1 MNSGEDERPYDGRST
16 METNWILISLA
27 LLAIWVGSFARV
39 PSRTTWSL
47 SASDIT
53 DEAAAAS
60 QEGGV

>member
-1 MNSGEDERPYDGRST
+1 